1 MKNLFLLFVSFLF
14 FQLTTFSQAPDT
26 MWTKTFGLISS
37 DVGTSVI
44 ETTNGNFVVTGLA
57 NTTDLGLLKTDANG
71 NLLWLKTFGG
81 AYIDVGYS
89 VIQTQD
95 GGYIIAG
102 ATESFGAGDFD
113 AWLIKVDSNGNQ
125 QWSHTYGGSDSDLGL
140 SVKQTADGGYIIA
153 GYTKS
158 YGAGMY
164 DVWLIRVD
172 PNGNPGW
179 AKTFGATG
187 DDYGYSVELTS
198 DDGFVVV
205 GYQNSFTAGGY
216 DIGFLKA
223 DQNGNLVW
231 LKYFGGPQDDKGYSV
246 KKTADGGFA
255 ITGSTES
262 FGVGGSDVWLIKT
275 DSNGN
280 EQWSK
285 TYGGVQNDVGRSLE
299 ETSDGSFVITGI
311 TNSLGA
317 GADDVGFLKTDPSG
331 NLQWMTTFGGTQDDN
346 GYSIQQTADGGYII
360 VGGTYSYG
368 AGLQDVWL
376 IKTEPDASPVEEQ
389 IIITD
394 YNLYQNYPNPFN
406 PSTKIKYSVPQ
417 TSQVQIE
424 VFDVLGKEIETLLNK
439 EKPAGTYELTWN
451 AGTLPSGVYFYQLRS
466 GSFVDTKKMI
476 LLK

>member
-1 MKNLFLLFVSFLF
+1 
-14 FQLTTFSQAPDT
+14 
-26 MWTKTFGLISS
+26 
-37 DVGTSVI
+37 
-44 ETTNGNFVVTGLA
+44 
-57 NTTDLGLLKTDANG
+57 
-71 NLLWLKTFGG
+71 
-81 AYIDVGYS
+81 
-89 VIQTQD
+89 
-95 GGYIIAG
+95 
-102 ATESFGAGDFD
+102 
-113 AWLIKVDSNGNQ
+113 
-125 QWSHTYGGSDSDLGL
+125 
-140 SVKQTADGGYIIA
+140 
-153 GYTKS
+153 
-158 YGAGMY
+158 MY
-164 DVWLIRVD
+164 DVWLVRVD
-172 PNGNPGW
+172 SNGNPGW

-223 DQNGNLVW
+223 DHDGNLVW

-346 GYSIQQTADGGYII
+346 GYSIQQTGDGGYII

-368 AGLQDVWL
+368 AGAQDVWL

-389 IIITD
+389 IVVTD

-406 PSTKIKYSVPQ
+406 PSTKIKYSIPK
-417 TSQVQIE
+417 TSKVQIK
-424 VFDVLGKEIETLLNK
+424 VFDVLGNEIETLFSE
-439 EKPAGTYELTWN
+439 EKSAGTYELTWN
-451 AGTLPSGVYFYQLRS
+451 AASLPSGVYFYQLKT
-466 GSFVDTKKMI
+466 GSFIETKKML